1 MISTALFRKGKPL
14 ESSPSEK
21 DFELD
26 MSQQCATAN
35 WKANSISGFIK
46 KGVASREV
54 TASPYSAFVR
64 PHLQYCVQAWDLLY
78 TVVFQYLKGAY
89 KQKGYEIF
97 TWSDSDRTRMSL
109 N

>member
-64 PHLQYCVQAWDLLY
+64 PHLPVLEGCLQAERVRNFY
-78 TVVFQYLKGAY
+78 MV
-89 KQKGYEIF
+89 
-97 TWSDSDRTRMSL
+97 
-109 N
+109 